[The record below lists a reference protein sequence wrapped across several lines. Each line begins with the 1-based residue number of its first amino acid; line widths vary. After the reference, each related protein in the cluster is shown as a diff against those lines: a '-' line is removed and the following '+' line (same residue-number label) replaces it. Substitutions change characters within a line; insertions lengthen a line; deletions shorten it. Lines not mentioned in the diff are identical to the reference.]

1 MNSAN
6 PHPTA
11 ARGVA
16 RRIFLLAGILLLAG
30 AAAGFVSLAL
40 ASKHYLKAEGTVTY
54 SADRREYRY
63 RRSYK
68 HNYDVRIAFPTP
80 DYGTRHISMSPPIPL
95 FLDKGDHVGL
105 LYHPELLEDDV
116 RYPGLETRLYI
127 VLLIAGAGLA
137 YLGRKSHNHTSKKEK
152 TYY

>member
-40 ASKHYLKAEGTVTY
+40 ASRHYLKAEGPVT
-54 SADRREYRY
+54 SAEDRRVYRH
-63 RRSYK
+63 RRYT

-80 DYGTRHISMSPPIPL
+80 DYGTRHISMSPPVPL
-95 FLDKGDHVGL
+95 FLDKGDHVSL

-116 RYPGLETRLYI
+116 RYPGLETRLYLL
-127 VLLIAGAGLA
+127 LLIAGAGLA
-137 YLGRKSHNHTSKKEK
+137 YLGRKSHNYTSEKE
-152 TYY
+152 TTDY